1 MKMKVYW
8 GAFLLFGSVLFSA
21 CQSDE
26 TPVVKFSVNEFLAG
40 DSLRMFPGQQLKL
53 TYSAENM
60 ADLKA
65 VGLPEGWK
73 ADIDLPTG
81 SILLTAPV
89 EKAENKTYDFM
100 LQATGSGDATATVAF
115 QVRLNTYDDPEGV
128 FILNE
133 GNMTTENGSLTY
145 IAPDGSQI
153 ADAYKTA
160 NGTELGNVCQDM
172 FIVDGRAYII
182 SQNGDM
188 APTGTQFEND
198 GMLIVADARTM
209 QKKNSFTRTELA
221 QLEWPT
227 NIAVLDST
235 HIYIRDKK
243 GIWRLDASTRQLSF
257 VKDSDGAP
265 QAPFVVSDGKVYTFS
280 ATSYIGYIWEIAP
293 EQDAISKILLPMVSE
308 YSINNVLGLRSA
320 GSGQFWVLA
329 HGFGNYSI
337 GKYNVA
343 SNEIV
348 QKKIEEK
355 PNSGASGYTFT
366 VHGDHVY
373 YAAGTSVYQVSFTDD
388 SEEQYLLDVST
399 FGSNARML
407 YNGIAVHPVSGHL
420 YVNTIKEF
428 QNYTANNIWEID
440 PVRQDTVAH
449 YDNLTR
455 FPAGFYFPEV
465 K

>member
-89 EKAENKTYDFM
+89 EK
-100 LQATGSGDATATVAF
+100 
-115 QVRLNTYDDPEGV
+115 
-128 FILNE
+128 LNE

-198 GMLIVADARTM
+198 GMLVVADARTM

-348 QKKIEEK
+348 QKKIEEE

-420 YVNTIKEF
+420 YVNTVKEF
-428 QNYTANNIWEID
+428 QNYTTNNIWEID